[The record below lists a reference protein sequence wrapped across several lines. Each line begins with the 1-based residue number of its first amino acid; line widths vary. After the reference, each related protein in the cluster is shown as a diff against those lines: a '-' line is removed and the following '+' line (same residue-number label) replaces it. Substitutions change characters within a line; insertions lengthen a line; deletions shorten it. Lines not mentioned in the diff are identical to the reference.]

1 MSSPANAPSM
11 SFIIRSRTP
20 RLRTGSGHPRWRRP
34 HEHPRRHGL
43 DRPLP
48 AHSGH
53 AAARR
58 GGAGP
63 QPGLDERR
71 VRHRALL
78 RRLDRCGP
86 RRAAHRALRAPLRPH
101 FLARGGMMSVAMATD
116 ITVVMRD
123 QPGEIAR
130 VGELIASDGVHLRG
144 LAAFTGDGHGFVHLL
159 LDDVDVPAAKAA
171 LAREK
176 IKIADTRDVLVVDA
190 AGRGAVD

>member
-1 MSSPANAPSM
+1 
-11 SFIIRSRTP
+11 
-20 RLRTGSGHPRWRRP
+20 
-34 HEHPRRHGL
+34 
-43 DRPLP
+43 
-48 AHSGH
+48 
-53 AAARR
+53 
-58 GGAGP
+58 
-63 QPGLDERR
+63 
-71 VRHRALL
+71 
-78 RRLDRCGP
+78 
-86 RRAAHRALRAPLRPH
+86 
-101 FLARGGMMSVAMATD
+101 MSVAMATD

-190 AGRGAVD
+190 AGRGAVDVMLALADANVNVDLAYSAFGGEKLVIATDDVFNARDALN